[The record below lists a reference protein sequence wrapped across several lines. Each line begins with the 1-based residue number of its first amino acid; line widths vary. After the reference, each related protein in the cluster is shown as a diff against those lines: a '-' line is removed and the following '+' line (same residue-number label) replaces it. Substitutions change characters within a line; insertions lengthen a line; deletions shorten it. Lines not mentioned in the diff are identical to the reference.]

1 MAKKDNAGNAGNDS
15 IEVVGDGPFV
25 AAFIDT
31 ALRDPRLSWKAKG
44 IAAYLLS
51 KPKGWRIWTAD
62 LIKRSTDGRDAVL
75 TGLAELETCGYL
87 HRSRTNDPETGHLQ
101 WRKTITAT
109 PTTMWSEQPST
120 ENPVMDGAPSTGLP
134 YTVKPSTVQP
144 STVNPTH
151 SSSQGSFTQGSISN
165 SMGEESAG
173 AAVAEADAPTAG
185 EEDEDE
191 QAVIARI
198 LADCSVSVTAGT
210 LAMYGLEHV
219 RAEAVRWWNET
230 PAHARKKSA
239 GLLVYRIRNRKYAAL
254 TDDER
259 AMCDRYTFW
268 VKFTPPADEPEDTQ
282 PPVSAPERPSSPEKA
297 PTQSYQPGNPLSAW
311 GALLYELTL
320 ESNSP
325 GALETHLSSW
335 LAKCNPTMNGDT
347 LLVTPPDNRYRDWV
361 SARLMPRLNRKLAV
375 IRMRAPDA
383 PAQIAMS

>member
-1 MAKKDNAGNAGNDS
+1 
-15 IEVVGDGPFV
+15 
-25 AAFIDT
+25 
-31 ALRDPRLSWKAKG
+31 
-44 IAAYLLS
+44 
-51 KPKGWRIWTAD
+51 
-62 LIKRSTDGRDAVL
+62 
-75 TGLAELETCGYL
+75 
-87 HRSRTNDPETGHLQ
+87 
-101 WRKTITAT
+101 
-109 PTTMWSEQPST
+109 
-120 ENPVMDGAPSTGLP
+120 
-134 YTVKPSTVQP
+134 
-144 STVNPTH
+144 
-151 SSSQGSFTQGSISN
+151 
-165 SMGEESAG
+165 MGEESDG
-173 AAVAEADAPTAG
+173 GAVAEADAPTAG

-191 QAVIARI
+191 QAVVARI

-210 LAMYGLEHV
+210 LAVYGLEHV

-239 GLLVYRIRNRKYAAL
+239 GLLVYRIRNRKYSPL
-254 TDDER
+254 TEHER

-268 VKFTPPADEPEDTQ
+268 VKFVAPADDIEDAPAT
-282 PPVSAPERPSSPEKA
+282 VSAPVCPSAPEQESA
-297 PTQSYQPGNPLSAW
+297 HTYQPGDPLSAW
-311 GALLYELTL
+311 GAMLYELTL